1 MALLLPPAGLVSA
14 PPDSDPSRSDPSHS
28 VLSYNSSGNMTAG
41 PKILLVADDAALQ
54 TVMATACAE
63 FGVIFEA
70 FRTAEEFLS
79 AFDPGSGRCL
89 IIDLQL
95 PGTGGAELQR
105 QLRDASHRLPVVM
118 VCDRGDVTAAVEAMR
133 MGAQSVV
140 EKPCSPD
147 HLRREVERAISEHD
161 ARLRR
166 EVIQADALRRL
177 AKLTVKER
185 DVVDL
190 ILAGM
195 TNKAMAAELRL
206 SLRGVEDRR
215 ARVMKKLQVESVAHL
230 ISLVR
235 QAERW
240 TLR

>member
-1 MALLLPPAGLVSA
+1 
-14 PPDSDPSRSDPSHS
+14 
-28 VLSYNSSGNMTAG
+28 MTARC
-41 PKILLVADDAALQ
+41 KLFVVAEDAALQ
-54 TVMATACAE
+54 NVISTACAE
-63 FGVIFEA
+63 FGFD
-70 FRTAEEFLS
+70 FQPFCSAEEFLP
-79 AFDPGSGRCL
+79 AFDSVAGRCL

-95 PGTGGAELQR
+95 PGMSGVELQR

-118 VCDRGDVTAAVEAMR
+118 ICARGDVPSAVEAMR
-133 MGAQSVV
+133 LGAQSVV

-147 HLRREVERAISEHD
+147 HLRREVEQAISEHE
-161 ARLRR
+161 ARARR
-166 EVIQADALRRL
+166 EVIQTDALRRL
-177 AKLTVKER
+177 ARLTVKER

-190 ILAGM
+190 ILGGM

-230 ISLVR
+230 VSLVR

-240 TLR
+240 TSK

>member
-1 MALLLPPAGLVSA
+1 MALLHPPAQSSSA
-14 PPDSDPSRSDPSHS
+14 PSEIEDRPGDRAHNLSR
-28 VLSYNSSGNMTAG
+28 LMTARS
-41 PKILLVADDAALQ
+41 KVFVVADDSALQ
-54 TVMATACAE
+54 SATMAACAE
-63 FGVIFEA
+63 FGSVCQA
-70 FRTAEEFLS
+70 FRAAEEFL
-79 AFDPGSGRCL
+79 AGFDPDVGRCL

-95 PGTGGAELQR
+95 PGMGGSELQR
-105 QLRDASHRLPVVM
+105 QLREANHCLPVVM
-118 VCDRGDVTAAVEAMR
+118 VCAQGDVAAAVEAMR
-133 MGAQSVV
+133 LGAHGIV
-140 EKPCSPD
+140 ERGCSPD
-147 HLRREVERAISEHD
+147 QLRRELDRAIGEHE
-161 ARLRR
+161 ARARR
-166 EVIQADALRRL
+166 EVIQSDALRRL

-195 TNKAMAAELRL
+195 TNKAMAAELSL

-240 TLR
+240 TVK

>member
-1 MALLLPPAGLVSA
+1 MALLHPPTQNSSA
-14 PPDSDPSRSDPSHS
+14 PSEVEDRSPN
-28 VLSYNSSGNMTAG
+28 LPRLMTARS
-41 PKILLVADDAALQ
+41 KVFVVADDTALQ
-54 TVMATACAE
+54 SATTAACAE
-63 FGVIFEA
+63 FGSVCET
-70 FRTAEEFLS
+70 FRTAEAFLS
-79 AFDPGSGRCL
+79 AFDPEVGRCL

-95 PGTGGAELQR
+95 PGTGGGELQR
-105 QLRDASHRLPVVM
+105 HLREANHRVPVVM
-118 VCDRGDVTAAVEAMR
+118 ACAQGDVSAAVEAMR
-133 MGAQSVV
+133 LGAHGII
-140 EKPCSPD
+140 EKGCSPD
-147 HLRREVERAISEHD
+147 HVRREVERAISEHD
-161 ARLRR
+161 ARARR
-166 EVIQADALRRL
+166 EVIQSDALRRL

-215 ARVMKKLQVESVAHL
+215 ARVMKKLQVDSVAHL

-240 TLR
+240 TVK